1 MISVPADAW
10 PLVVGAADEFGG
22 QDWVNDAPA
31 GEANYRL
38 LGGKLPQADF
48 NALDDR
54 FLRRYFEVVAGR
66 LPHDDAA
73 LRQMAEALGLT
84 YRVHFDK
91 RPALPAP
98 HALSERLLAELA
110 EDYSP
115 DLVMIGADRVLGPW
129 ADEPIS
135 REVRRYAASLAAFI
149 PCMDEGGTAVARWSN
164 LEPPPSVDDRAA
176 LRNIQLA
183 PPTLWSVDGDRWT
196 PLLEIAPRRVPTGP
210 VQADFAFLTPCPAR
224 FVVARVYRL
233 ADESWRAFAPIVLP
247 AAPSVDALRR
257 RLTLEL
263 WRVRRVERRTTWDD
277 MLRRRADLVYRLCAS
292 AAWRQRTERPCLGS
306 PTPSLS
312 SPC

>member
-31 GEANYRL
+31 GEANFRL

-164 LEPPPSVDDRAA
+164 LEPPTFGCRGVTS
-176 LRNIQLA
+176 
-183 PPTLWSVDGDRWT
+183 
-196 PLLEIAPRRVPTGP
+196 RRGP
-210 VQADFAFLTPCPAR
+210 VRRCRVSGGEPGEVRQPRPQDLLGAGRAR
-224 FVVARVYRL
+224 AGNG
-233 ADESWRAFAPIVLP
+233 
-247 AAPSVDALRR
+247 
-257 RLTLEL
+257 T
-263 WRVRRVERRTTWDD
+263 
-277 MLRRRADLVYRLCAS
+277 
-292 AAWRQRTERPCLGS
+292 
-306 PTPSLS
+306 
-312 SPC
+312 